1 MVYHLTFIISSWAYM
16 PHSSQVMSHPM
27 KIPLTSAFFPMKSP
41 QRARASSTGTRGNFR
56 AKRCPELPEGPEG

>member
-1 MVYHLTFIISSWAYM
+1 
-16 PHSSQVMSHPM
+16 M